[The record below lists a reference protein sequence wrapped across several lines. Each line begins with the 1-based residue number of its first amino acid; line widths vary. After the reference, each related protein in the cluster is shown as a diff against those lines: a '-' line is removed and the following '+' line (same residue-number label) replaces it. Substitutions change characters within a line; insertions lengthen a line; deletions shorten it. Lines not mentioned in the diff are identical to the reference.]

1 MLLENMNS
9 LKKSKNLLLTIIA
22 SVVLL
27 LAIIATPLP
36 IPGTTLAIALSLTS
50 LIITS
55 PRAKKLIIFLRTKVK
70 FINKS
75 LVFIEIKLAKKFP
88 KVCKILCSTNPLN
101 FKKE

>member
-1 MLLENMNS
+1 MPLENMSS
-9 LKKSKNLLLTIIA
+9 LKKSKNLLFTIIA

-55 PRAKKLIIFLRTKVK
+55 PRAKKLITFLRTKIK
-70 FINKS
+70 LINKS
-75 LVFIEIKLAKKFP
+75 LIFIENKLQNKMSKISNTIK
-88 KVCKILCSTNPLN
+88 STNPN
-101 FKKE
+101 INN

>member
-1 MLLENMNS
+1 MLLENMSS
-9 LKKSKNLLLTIIA
+9 LKKSKNLLFTIIA

-36 IPGTTLAIALSLTS
+36 VPGTTLAIALSLTS

-55 PRAKKLIIFLRTKVK
+55 PRAKKLIILLRIKVK

-75 LVFIEIKLAKKFP
+75 LLFIENKLEKKFP
-88 KVCKILCSTNPLN
+88 KVYETLCSTNPN
-101 FKKE
+101 II

>member
-1 MLLENMNS
+1 MSS
-9 LKKSKNLLLTIIA
+9 LKKSKNLFLTIIA

-36 IPGTTLAIALSLTS
+36 VPGTTLAIALSLTS

-55 PRAKKLIIFLRTKVK
+55 PRAKKLITTLREKVK

-75 LVFIEIKLAKKFP
+75 LVFIENKLEKKMP
-88 KVCKILCSTNPLN
+88 KVSQTINSTNPN
-101 FKKE
+101 TN

>member
-1 MLLENMNS
+1 MSS
-9 LKKSKNLLLTIIA
+9 LKRSKNLLFTIIA

-55 PRAKKLIIFLRTKVK
+55 PRAKKLIIKIRARIK
-70 FINKS
+70 FINKA
-75 LVFIEIKLAKKFP
+75 LVFIENKLQNKMP
-88 KVCKILCSTNPLN
+88 KVYSTINSTNPLN
-101 FKKE
+101 II